1 MNAADWLNA
10 IAAHPE
16 TIDIDLLV
24 AAFLAQEPDRLWSL
38 SDVLHGLHRE
48 RELSDLRDA
57 VKALVGDG
65 FLDEIVAVECDEH
78 RDNFWCDEC
87 ADPLCGDMLF
97 RIIEERERKMQWTD
111 YVNEQGYASPD
122 QFEEIAHPNGTTAWT
137 VACWAAVALS
147 WPGVAP
153 VEGWEGI
160 DADEVRRIMLNTIRK
175 GMRVF
180 SEEAARCKSRDAEE
194 AAKALEAVL
203 DDDEFALAAAYALPV
218 ADGNVRQTLRDAG
231 ASWLDEA

>member
-97 RIIEERERKMQWTD
+97 RIIEERERKKMQWTD

-153 VEGWEGI
+153 VEAGKVSTPTKSGGSCSTRS
-160 DADEVRRIMLNTIRK
+160 ARACGCSAKRPRGAKKAGTPRRQR
-175 GMRVF
+175 RRWRP
-180 SEEAARCKSRDAEE
+180 S
-194 AAKALEAVL
+194 
-203 DDDEFALAAAYALPV
+203 
-218 ADGNVRQTLRDAG
+218 
-231 ASWLDEA
+231 